1 MDTLMIPKVMLIVA
15 SEETAEILLEESFHY
30 MGVG

>member
-15 SEETAEILLEESFHY
+15 SEETAERLLEESFYY